1 VRRVTRAKVALVA
14 GVSLAELRGDREA
27 MPMLQHEGTKLT
39 KDTKTSLLALSHE
52 IIGAA
57 IEVHRWLGP
66 GLLESVYEAAL
77 CNELRLR
84 GMSVE
89 RQVSLPVTYKG
100 EVLDCCL
107 KLDLVVNNK
116 IIVEVKSVDKLLSV
130 HKSQLLTYLRL
141 QGLWLGLLINFHCE
155 LLRDGVRRVLNG

>member
-1 VRRVTRAKVALVA
+1 
-14 GVSLAELRGDREA
+14 
-27 MPMLQHEGTKLT
+27 MLQHEGTKLT
-39 KDTKTSLLALSHE
+39 KDTKAHVLATSHE

-66 GLLESVYEAAL
+66 GLLESVYQAAL
-77 CNELRLR
+77 CKELRLR
-84 GMSVE
+84 GMIID

-107 KLDLVVNNK
+107 KLDLLVNNN
-116 IIVEVKSVDKLLSV
+116 IIVEVKSVDKLLPV

-141 QGLWLGLLINFHCE
+141 HNAWLGLLINFHCE

>member
-1 VRRVTRAKVALVA
+1 VRRVTRVNRHRVAT
-14 GVSLAELRGDREA
+14 VSLPELRSDREA

-66 GLLESVYEAAL
+66 GLLESVYEAAV
-77 CNELRLR
+77 CKELRLR
-84 GMSVE
+84 GMMID
-89 RQVSLPVTYKG
+89 RQVNVPVTYKG
-100 EVLDCCL
+100 EVLDCSL

-116 IIVEVKSVDKLLSV
+116 IIVEVKSVEKILTV

-141 QGLWLGLLINFHCE
+141 HNLWLGLLINFHCE